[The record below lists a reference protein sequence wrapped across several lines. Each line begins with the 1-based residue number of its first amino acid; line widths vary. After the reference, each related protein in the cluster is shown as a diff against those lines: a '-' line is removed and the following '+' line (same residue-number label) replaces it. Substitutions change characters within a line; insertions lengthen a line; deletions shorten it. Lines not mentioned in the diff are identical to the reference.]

1 MPSLARGS
9 RLADSEEGPRTAAQ
23 TCKDFSSVS
32 GAFLLPRR
40 RGSVHFFKCM
50 RIDLNGM
57 ERQIWRLLAVLGMC
71 LTLWSCATTPR
82 VRVTAEVDDPAQAQ
96 SRSVAVVADLF
107 MDDAAEA
114 DRIAGLVRDQ
124 LASQGFAVKET
135 ENEAELV
142 IIPTIERSKPADAAA
157 APPARMRRPFD
168 VSQRVGQSSLMES
181 QNALRNLGF
190 EFGSLPAEEQPRV
203 GLMVT
208 AVSKEVWF
216 KALVESQRE
225 IPRVWRIMA
234 ISPLKKQ
241 DVTPKLVEAVGSKL
255 SEIAAAP
262 VPAPTPTPSPSPK
275 KKP

>member
-1 MPSLARGS
+1 MPG
-9 RLADSEEGPRTAAQ
+9 
-23 TCKDFSSVS
+23 
-32 GAFLLPRR
+32 RR
-40 RGSVHFFKCM
+40 ASVHVSDCMHFDFK
-50 RIDLNGM
+50 GM
-57 ERQIWRLLAVLGMC
+57 ERQIWRLFAVLGVCSM
-71 LTLWSCATTPR
+71 LWSCATAQQ
-82 VRVTAEVDDPAQAQ
+82 VKVSAEVDDPAQAK

-124 LASQGFAVKET
+124 LASQGFTVKET

-157 APPARMRRPFD
+157 APSARMRRPFD
-168 VSQRVGQSSLMES
+168 VSQGVGQSSLMES

-208 AVSKEVWF
+208 AVSREVWF
-216 KALVESQRE
+216 KALRESQTE

-241 DVTPKLVEAVGSKL
+241 DATPKLVEAVGSKL

-262 VPAPTPTPSPSPK
+262 VPAQPTPTPSPSPE